1 MNGGEKMNM
10 YTTASMLYGS
20 SFDSYKEEIMHQS
33 YKQLTSK
40 PDINDVICYKLDCN
54 ALKDA
59 LFVIDN
65 IRENKMKIKWS
76 SVNTWA
82 VTYRRKYVCDLR
94 IHNGSLSIGPVSD
107 VLATRVKTMP
117 KTQESIGQF
126 IDALRDSMN
135 GGQEAF
141 VLSH

>member
-1 MNGGEKMNM
+1 VKEMNM
-10 YTTASMLYGS
+10 INTASMQHGL
-20 SFDSYKEEIMHQS
+20 SFDSYKEDVIHRS
-33 YKQLTSK
+33 YKQASTK
-40 PDINDVICYKLDCN
+40 PDINDVICHKLDGD

-82 VTYRRKYVCDLR
+82 VKYRLKHVCNLKIEKD
-94 IHNGSLSIGPVSD
+94 SLSIGPVND
-107 VLATRVKTMP
+107 VLATRVKRMSNN
-117 KTQESIGQF
+117 QESIAQL
-126 IDALRDSMN
+126 IDALRDSMT
-135 GGQEAF
+135 GQKEAF